1 MVRRLMMLFCVVF
14 ALSCRAQVASE
25 PEGTLGT
32 RVLVVERT
40 SGALAVYD
48 WSDRKLLK
56 NRIEGLGDL
65 QHATM
70 TFGPD
75 LRWGFLATRGG
86 RLVRIDLRTLQVD
99 GEVKTSSNSIDNAVS
114 HDGKTIA
121 VAEYV
126 PGGVTLVDAAT
137 LKLTAR
143 VPATYERE
151 GKTMDSRVTG
161 MVDMPG
167 NKFVCVLIEGQEI
180 WILDPNQPASPIL
193 KRIPS
198 GEGQAYDAMIT
209 PDGRFYVVGKL
220 GSDRVA
226 ILDLSK
232 PEAGVREVSLADP
245 SLPTEK
251 SSPKKLPHMAS
262 WAVAGDRVF
271 VPLVG
276 EKRMAIL
283 DKNTFAFR
291 QSLPVR
297 GHPVYAVRSP
307 TEREIWLS
315 YSGENDDAW
324 IDVIDVET
332 LQVTHSIRAGRRV
345 YHLDFTPRGS
355 HVIATAN
362 ADEQLVL
369 IDAVR
374 YEIVDRHPLRS
385 PSGIFGPWR
394 AFRIGL

>member
-1 MVRRLMMLFCVVF
+1 MKRWLVLLFVL
-14 ALSCRAQVASE
+14 ATLSCRQVRPA

-32 RVLVVERT
+32 RVLVVERS
-40 SGALAVYD
+40 SGSLAVYD
-48 WSDRKLLK
+48 WSERKLLP

-86 RLVRIDLRTLQVD
+86 RLVRIDLNTLEVS

-126 PGGVTLVDAAT
+126 PGGVTLVDSAT
-137 LKLTAR
+137 LKVKAR
-143 VPATYERE
+143 VPATLVRE
-151 GKTMDSRVTG
+151 GKTQDSRVTG
-161 MVDMPG
+161 MVDAPG

-180 WILDPNQPASPIL
+180 WILDPALPESPIVA
-193 KRIPS
+193 RIPS

-209 PDGRFYVVGKL
+209 PDGRYYVVGKL

-232 PEAGVREVSLADP
+232 PNEGVREVSLADP
-245 SLPTEK
+245 GAPTEK
-251 SSPKKLPHMAS
+251 SAPKKLPHMAS

-276 EKRMAIL
+276 EKRLAIL

-315 YSGENDDAW
+315 YSGENDDMW
-324 IDVIDVET
+324 IDVIDVDS
-332 LQVTHSIRAGRRV
+332 LQITHSIRAGRRV

-355 HVIATAN
+355 HVLATAN

-369 IDAVR
+369 IDATR
-374 YEIVDRHPLRS
+374 YEVVDRKPLRS

>member
-1 MVRRLMMLFCVVF
+1 M
-14 ALSCRAQVASE
+14 
-25 PEGTLGT
+25 
-32 RVLVVERT
+32 
-40 SGALAVYD
+40 D
-48 WSDRKLLK
+48 W
-56 NRIEGLGDL
+56 IE
-65 QHATM
+65 QH
-70 TFGPD
+70 
-75 LRWGFLATRGG
+75 
-86 RLVRIDLRTLQVD
+86 
-99 GEVKTSSNSIDNAVS
+99 
-114 HDGKTIA
+114 
-121 VAEYV
+121 
-126 PGGVTLVDAAT
+126 
-137 LKLTAR
+137 
-143 VPATYERE
+143 
-151 GKTMDSRVTG
+151 
-161 MVDMPG
+161 
-167 NKFVCVLIEGQEI
+167 
-180 WILDPNQPASPIL
+180 
-193 KRIPS
+193 
-198 GEGQAYDAMIT
+198 EGQAYDAMIT

-262 WAVAGDRVF
+262 WAVAGDRIF